1 MLLILV
7 HVNQQVFFF
16 SPFVDDYIFCYF
28 LAWGL
33 VSGLGLN
40 FVCL

>member
-1 MLLILV
+1 MLLILM
-7 HVNQQVFFF
+7 HVNKLVFFF
-16 SPFVDDYIFCYF
+16 FSFVNDYIFCYF

-33 VSGLGLN
+33 AGGLGLN